1 MASIA
6 QGGIPAGFGQ
16 DGTNGDHPRH
26 NYIERNLCH
35 ELGIWEKQSS
45 FYTTFKSG
53 RNTVEGNL
61 VWNGPRAHVNVNDG
75 FMGGNLFDRNVRGRV
90 RWAWVGEMKLR

>member
-1 MASIA
+1 M
-6 QGGIPAGFGQ
+6 Q
-16 DGTNGDHPRH
+16 PRGSRIRF
-26 NYIERNLCH
+26 NTCR

-61 VWNGPRAHVNVNDG
+61 VWNGPRAHINVNDG
-75 FMGGNLFDRNVRGRV
+75 AAAREGVVPSYGAAATPLPL
-90 RWAWVGEMKLR
+90 AAQASWVATSSTATSS